1 MSSSTTALRKVPRWL
16 AIILGIA
23 SIAIGV
29 LFLRNPGRT
38 LVGLAIVLGIWLLIV
53 GIGQIIS
60 IFGDSPGSRM
70 FKLTAGIFGIAAG
83 VIVLS
88 RPMFAG
94 LTTGV
99 LFNWLMGIFAIVIG
113 IALFIDGF
121 RGGGA
126 LAIILGILA
135 IVLGVL
141 LLFHPMKAVLA
152 LPVWL
157 GISAIAGGVAIIL
170 AALFARRSPE
180 PSSPVVAGAATGA
193 SVAAVSSATAEDQ
206 GTAATAPMD
215 PAVTPSGDVA
225 EDMTGGAVD
234 TSAEWGTAAGV
245 AVTGAVLGAAAD
257 DDGPGEGMTAA
268 ASTEVV
274 DDANSATNAAV
285 QGIPADEPVEDEV
298 DWQNHKLR
306 AGTRSIEGIGPEF
319 ADTLRANNI
328 LTPGDLLQLGATRQ
342 GREKLAKATGIP
354 LALLLRWINQ
364 ADLYRVKGIG
374 EEYAE
379 LLEASGV
386 DTVVELAQRNPT
398 NLINRM
404 TSANSERQLVQRLP
418 FVSEVESWVRQAKEL
433 PRVVFY

>member
-99 LFNWLMGIFAIVIG
+99 LFNWLMGILAIVIG

-135 IVLGVL
+135 IE
-141 LLFHPMKAVLA
+141 
-152 LPVWL
+152 
-157 GISAIAGGVAIIL
+157 
-170 AALFARRSPE
+170 FA
-180 PSSPVVAGAATGA
+180 
-193 SVAAVSSATAEDQ
+193 
-206 GTAATAPMD
+206 
-215 PAVTPSGDVA
+215 
-225 EDMTGGAVD
+225 
-234 TSAEWGTAAGV
+234 WGWARERNTYR
-245 AVTGAVLGAAAD
+245 LN
-257 DDGPGEGMTAA
+257 
-268 ASTEVV
+268 
-274 DDANSATNAAV
+274 DANKLVALRGYWTMDDLKLEP
-285 QGIPADEPVEDEV
+285 PA
-298 DWQNHKLR
+298 
-306 AGTRSIEGIGPEF
+306 G
-319 ADTLRANNI
+319 
-328 LTPGDLLQLGATRQ
+328 
-342 GREKLAKATGIP
+342 
-354 LALLLRWINQ
+354 
-364 ADLYRVKGIG
+364 
-374 EEYAE
+374 
-379 LLEASGV
+379 
-386 DTVVELAQRNPT
+386 
-398 NLINRM
+398 
-404 TSANSERQLVQRLP
+404 
-418 FVSEVESWVRQAKEL
+418 
-433 PRVVFY
+433 